1 MPLIPEEP
9 QIHESAQGPRVT
21 PASGRT
27 APTPRPV
34 PGPRPAA
41 SPRPGRPGPARPMPP
56 AQRTPRDPGAKP
68 APSAPAA
75 ASAVTASAVTAPV
88 ATASGVTAPGATAS
102 GVVAPAVP
110 ADRVPVSSVPQIQL
124 IPASA
129 EGALDAAEEAVDL
142 LLDSGRAPGDVLV
155 VTTGDPHP
163 WATHELS
170 FGEAAYWA
178 QHDAGDDVFYAD
190 SAALSR
196 AASRP
201 VVVVAVNGGSEEA
214 ALAALPTAVTRAGTL
229 LIVCGDPQRIN
240 SMLGAGV

>member
-9 QIHESAQGPRVT
+9 QIHESAQGPRAT

-41 SPRPGRPGPARPMPP
+41 PSRPGRPGPLRPAPP
-56 AQRTPRDPGAKP
+56 VQRTPRDAAAKP
-68 APSAPAA
+68 GPPSPAADAAAPAA
-75 ASAVTASAVTAPV
+75 
-88 ATASGVTAPGATAS
+88 
-102 GVVAPAVP
+102 
-110 ADRVPVSSVPQIQL
+110 PQIQL

-155 VTTGDPHP
+155 ITTGEQHP
-163 WATHELS
+163 WAAHELS
-170 FGEAAYWA
+170 FGETSYWA
-178 QHDAGDDVFYAD
+178 QHDAGDDVFYTDATV
-190 SAALSR
+190 ASR

-201 VVVVAVNGGSEEA
+201 VVVVAVNGGAEA
-214 ALAALPTAVTRAGTL
+214 VAVSALSLAHSRATAL

-240 SMLGAGV
+240 SVLGTSV

>member
-9 QIHESAQGPRVT
+9 QIHESAQGPRAT

-41 SPRPGRPGPARPMPP
+41 PPRPGRPGPARPMPP
-56 AQRTPRDPGAKP
+56 AQRTPRDAAAKP
-68 APSAPAA
+68 GPSAPAA
-75 ASAVTASAVTAPV
+75 PGPSASGAPAGGASAA
-88 ATASGVTAPGATAS
+88 
-102 GVVAPAVP
+102 
-110 ADRVPVSSVPQIQL
+110 SVPQIQL
-124 IPASA
+124 IPASV

-155 VTTGDPHP
+155 ITTGDPHP

-190 SAALSR
+190 AAALTR
-196 AASRP
+196 AAARP
-201 VVVVAVNGGSEEA
+201 VVVVALNGGSEETA
-214 ALAALPTAVTRAGTL
+214 VAALPTALARAETL

>member
-9 QIHESAQGPRVT
+9 QIHESAQGPRAT

-41 SPRPGRPGPARPMPP
+41 PSRPGRPGPLRPAPP
-56 AQRTPRDPGAKP
+56 VQRTPRDVAAAKP
-68 APSAPAA
+68 GPSSPAAPAA
-75 ASAVTASAVTAPV
+75 AASAA
-88 ATASGVTAPGATAS
+88 
-102 GVVAPAVP
+102 
-110 ADRVPVSSVPQIQL
+110 PQIQL

-129 EGALDAAEEAVDL
+129 QGALDAAEEAVDL

-155 VTTGDPHP
+155 ITTGEPHP
-163 WATHELS
+163 WAAHELS
-170 FGEAAYWA
+170 FGEASYWA

-190 SAALSR
+190 AAVADR

-201 VVVVAVNGGSEEA
+201 VVVVAVNGGSEA
-214 ALAALPTAVTRAGTL
+214 AAASALTLAHSRAGAL
-229 LIVCGDPQRIN
+229 LIVCGDPQQIN
-240 SMLGAGV
+240 SVLGAGV

>member
-9 QIHESAQGPRVT
+9 QIHESAQGPRAT
-21 PASGRT
+21 PATGRT

-41 SPRPGRPGPARPMPP
+41 PSRPGRPGPVRPAPPVQRAPRDMAVAKPGPSGPLASAAP
-56 AQRTPRDPGAKP
+56 AQE
-68 APSAPAA
+68 
-75 ASAVTASAVTAPV
+75 TAT
-88 ATASGVTAPGATAS
+88 
-102 GVVAPAVP
+102 
-110 ADRVPVSSVPQIQL
+110 PQIQL
-124 IPASA
+124 IPASP

-142 LLDSGRAPGDVLV
+142 LLDSGRAPGEVLV
-155 VTTGDPHP
+155 ITTGEQHP

-170 FGEAAYWA
+170 FGETSYWA

-190 SAALSR
+190 AAVVSR

-201 VVVVAVNGGSEEA
+201 VVVVAVNGGADA
-214 ALAALPTAVTRAGTL
+214 AAASALPLALSQAGAL

-240 SMLGAGV
+240 SVLGAGV